1 MNKKK
6 LKLIFLTSIFLVLI
20 TCVTSIYFFSQRDNN
35 NNFIA
40 IVEVRLSKSIDHIF
54 LDTTADNVI
63 IEYATRTLRN
73 NLTDYKWEFNTSNKI
88 EAKLFIKDKKTFY
101 QNDLPKLKQ
110 GIKDTIPKL
119 NKGIKH
125 SFEDFFLDNTT
136 QNLFSEG
143 QTDNTLF
150 YWRLATKAFYTDDIR
165 LKVRFKKHQLTD
177 FEYIALSLFIS
188 AALLTFIIVFYF
200 SFRRKEIKT

>member
-73 NLTDYKWEFNTSNKI
+73 NLTDYKCEFKTSNKI
-88 EAKLFIKDKKTFY
+88 DSKIFVKYKKTFY

-136 QNLFSEG
+136 QSLFSDK

-150 YWRLATKAFYTDDIR
+150 YWRLATKEFYTDDVR
-165 LKVRFKKHQLTD
+165 LTARFKKHQLTD

-188 AALLTFIIVFYF
+188 AALLIFIIVYYF
-200 SFRRKEIKT
+200 SLRRENK